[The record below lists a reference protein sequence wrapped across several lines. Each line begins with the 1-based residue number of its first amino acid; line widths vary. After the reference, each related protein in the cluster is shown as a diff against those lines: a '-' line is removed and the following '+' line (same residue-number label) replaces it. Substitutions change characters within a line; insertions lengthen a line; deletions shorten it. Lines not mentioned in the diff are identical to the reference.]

1 MEDIMWRLRKI
12 FVLMKAFFSSEYF
25 QACKDFAYLICV
37 VILQTLLL
45 EIFELPGPV
54 TFPMER
60 SIGNG
65 FLLGFS
71 KEY

>member
-1 MEDIMWRLRKI
+1 
-12 FVLMKAFFSSEYF
+12 MKAFFSSEYF
-25 QACKDFAYLICV
+25 QACKNFAYLTFV
-37 VILQTLLL
+37 VILQTLRLA
-45 EIFELPGPV
+45 IFELPGPV

-65 FLLGFS
+65 FLLDFS